1 MRSEHQSQSGM
12 VVGGIIFFYSKH
24 PLDFLLSHKLF
35 VHYNM
40 KLSAIIFSCVLPTGS
55 AFVVPS
61 TTTPPRDELIT
72 TQLSAEVSRREALL
86 ASSAAIVGAMMN
98 PNAATATSNTFM
110 SEEIVDEPSQQKR
123 EDKIDINGAFV
134 VDYKQLP
141 GMYPHA
147 GE

>member
-1 MRSEHQSQSGM
+1 
-12 VVGGIIFFYSKH
+12 
-24 PLDFLLSHKLF
+24 
-35 VHYNM
+35 M